1 MTEDTGST
9 KVPKGSITQF
19 TTPRP
24 YEVSERLKPRIEA
37 LGLSENLDQMREK
50 GYTILHGAAPASV
63 TTRLRNAIKQHA
75 EAAQD
80 RMGIFGSEVR
90 TPLGKDPVFTEVALN
105 EKVLAIAEFMC
116 GSGARLAEMIGTI
129 RPQGSKALGIHADLG
144 AWLLDPFPEQ
154 TYMMNSIWAC
164 DEFTKEGGA
173 SKVIPGSHKLLRE
186 PTRDE
191 IAAEHGAIPV
201 ECPAGSVIIWSGATW
216 ASNYARELPGERIA
230 LHTSYI
236 RLSLR
241 PLTDF
246 SYLGEDYMDTQP
258 AKLRELLGREDLWSE
273 PPDQPFSARKAMQT
287 MAGLRS

>member
-1 MTEDTGST
+1 MTDDSDST

-24 YEVSERLKPRIEA
+24 YEVSKRLRPRIEQ
-37 LGLSENLDQMREK
+37 LGLADNIEQMREE
-50 GYTILHGAAPASV
+50 GYTILHDIAPTSV
-63 TTRLRNAIKQHA
+63 TARLRMAIKRYA
-75 EAAQD
+75 EAARD

-164 DEFTKEGGA
+164 DQFTKDGGA

-186 PTRDE
+186 PSRGE
-191 IAAEHGAIPV
+191 IAAEQGATPA

-230 LHTSYI
+230 LHTSYT

-246 SYLGEDYMDTQP
+246 SYLDEDYLNTQP
-258 AKLRELLGREDLWSE
+258 ARLRELLGREDLWSE
-273 PPDQPFSARKAMQT
+273 PPDQPFSAKKAMQT